1 MLRGGRRGAPAW
13 EESVRAYALIPA
25 RSGSK
30 GLPDKNILAV
40 AGHPLLAY
48 SVAFG
53 ARIPVERVLL
63 STDSPRYA
71 EIGRAYGAEVPGL
84 RGPVASGDTAMEE
97 DILAEL
103 DTVLPARGIPLPDV
117 WVWLKPTCPFRDAAA
132 VAEAIAV
139 LRDRP
144 EVDAVRIVSEADARL
159 HRINAEGW
167 LEPLLDSWDPARSKM
182 RRSEFP
188 KVFQPFNLEV
198 FRHAGWKSR
207 GSLFMGRRIHP
218 IVLPRIT
225 GLDVDDRDGFELIR
239 TLVEATP
246 RPDLVARHIPLP
258 PEPPADPRA
267 ALPYAELERL
277 HHAADA
283 PGRAALLEAVMRRE
297 TGEYSQTA
305 LDLARFDATPLAEAC
320 AAILAVQPV
329 HRVALRALAWCRGRA
344 GDADGARAALARL
357 LEAWPDQ
364 GLDSRRELLRL
375 HLLGTHDV
383 PSREGDWQRHGRD
396 RGEMSRIAYQ
406 VQRAVAEGRAPE
418 LAAFESTLAARL
430 AEALADPGPA
440 AAWLDRLR
448 AARSVA
454 LVGNGPALAG
464 SGAAA
469 AIEAHDVV
477 LRLNYPVILGHE
489 ADVGRR
495 TDLMFLDASHRV
507 RVAERMARHP
517 GYPAVPALCTHAP
530 PPGAPPGP
538 PGVPLSV
545 MRLVCDLTY
554 TRPTSGFAALVL
566 AGMLLG
572 RPVTLF
578 GFDFFRPGGRGH
590 YYDAAAAPFTHETGY
605 ERWFVERVLP
615 VLRPQMRWVRPT

>member
-1 MLRGGRRGAPAW
+1 M
-13 EESVRAYALIPA
+13 RAYALIPA

-30 GLPDKNILAV
+30 GLPDKNVLPI

-53 ARIPVERVLL
+53 KRIPVERVLV

-71 EIGRAYGAEVPGL
+71 EIGRAYGAEIPGL
-84 RGPVASGDTAMEE
+84 RGPTASGDTAMEE

-103 DTVLPARGIPLPDV
+103 DTVLPARGIPLPDI
-117 WVWLKPTCPFRDAAA
+117 WVWLKPTSPFRDPGA

-139 LRDRP
+139 LRARP

-159 HRINAEGW
+159 HRINDEGW
-167 LEPLLDSWDPARSKM
+167 LEPLLDSWDPMRSKM

-188 KVFQPFNLEV
+188 RVFQPFNLEV
-198 FRHAGWKSR
+198 FRHAGWKAR

-218 IVLPRIT
+218 IVLPRLT

-239 TLVEATP
+239 ILVEATP

-258 PEPPADPRA
+258 AELPEDPRA
-267 ALPYAELERL
+267 GLSYGELEQAY
-277 HHAADA
+277 HAADA
-283 PGRAALLEAVMRRE
+283 AGRAALLAAVMRRE
-297 TGEYSQTA
+297 TGQYSQAA
-305 LDLARFDATPLAEAC
+305 LDLARFDPAPLDAAC
-320 AAILAVQPV
+320 AAILRDFPV
-329 HRVALRALAWCRGRA
+329 HRVALRALAWCRGRVGA
-344 GDADGARAALARL
+344 ADGARAALARL

-375 HLLGTHDV
+375 HLLGTHDA
-383 PSREGDWQRHGRD
+383 PAREGDWQRHGRD
-396 RGEMSRIAYQ
+396 RGELSRLSYL
-406 VQRAVAEGRAPE
+406 VQRAVAEGAAPDLTGFE
-418 LAAFESTLAARL
+418 AALAARRH
-430 AEALADPGPA
+430 EALAEPGPA
-440 AAWLDRLR
+440 AAALALLR
-448 AARSVA
+448 SARSIA
-454 LVGNGPALAG
+454 LVGNGPGLAG
-464 SGAAA
+464 SGAAR
-469 AIEAHDVV
+469 AIESHDLVM
-477 LRLNYPVILGHE
+477 RLNYPVILGHE
-489 ADVGRR
+489 ADVGSR
-495 TDLMFLDASHRV
+495 TDLMFFDSSHRV

-517 GYPAVPALCTHAP
+517 SFPITPALCTHEAP
-530 PPGAPPGP
+530 QGAPGLPIA
-538 PGVPLSV
+538 L

-566 AGMLLG
+566 AGVVLG
-572 RPVTLF
+572 KPVTLF

-615 VLRPQMRWVRPT
+615 MLRPQVRQH